1 MNKKCLAILFVMTL
15 ALILAFAPR
24 VRANPIDISFEP
36 TSGTVGTL
44 VSVSGNADTEN
55 GFVDIY
61 WDFPGNV
68 FKTVQAEGF
77 DYGGEIEI
85 PEAVAGT
92 HALGAKD
99 VQAGQTTAGDFIV
112 ISDFSLTPNIGRIGL
127 TVTVSGTGFAN
138 SSSVEITWD
147 DPAQTVLTTA
157 SNENGTFGGSFIVP
171 SSLAGDHTVTATD
184 EDENTA
190 SDTFT
195 VLPITI
201 SIDPSSGPVGTEV
214 TVTGS
219 YATPGELVS
228 ILWDDVEDDSTTAD
242 GVGDYSYL
250 LTVPPDLA
258 GEHTITAVDVM
269 STNNASETFTLL
281 PITISID
288 PISGPV
294 GTIVAVTGTYAT
306 PERSVAIQWDG
317 VVVDTVEA
325 LLNGN
330 YSYELT
336 IPPAT
341 NGDHTITAV
350 DTESTNTASETFTVI
365 ALITLDP
372 EDGLV
377 GQLVDIEGTGFSG
390 NSKVDVYF
398 GDIEEP
404 VLQVNTDEY
413 GSFSGTFTV
422 PWVPTAGNYEVLA
435 IDENEV
441 NDDAVFTVLFV
452 MYTRSDEYFQGDY
465 PSFFI
470 QAVNEEGEPLEGAW
484 LTMNIYDSNGYLQY
498 KGVTFTVEDG
508 TVPYDMQFF
517 SWAVWN
523 YAGSLEHSPPHL
535 PSDALIGTWTA
546 TAELWDGEL
555 TVSDSFEV
563 VEPVD
568 LRTLLDMLDQ
578 LLDGQDDISNL
589 IAYYGDKLQ
598 LEHDELAEL
607 IVAVSN
613 ELQLD
618 HEELTNLINEVAGK
632 LQLEHEDIIA
642 LIGEVA
648 DNLEMKLDDLSALVS
663 DVADKLQMEHEDLAD
678 LISQVAD
685 KLQMEHED
693 LANLIASVAEDLDLV
708 HEDLVSLITETAD
721 KLQIEH
727 ENLIELISSV
737 AEKLQMEHT
746 ELAELV
752 TEVFDELEIKLDN
765 IKAEIID
772 IEKKVDGLYL
782 VIGDLEVKLDDIN
795 PILTDIQGR
804 IGTIE
809 TDIGTIKTDISNING
824 KIASIEGTLATI
836 DTDIGTIQVDIA
848 SINAKLVDLQGDIAT
863 IDTEVGEIEVKAEQ
877 INATVTAIY
886 GKIAVIESTVGVL
899 EDLDISAI
907 NATLED
913 IQGRTATIQTTL
925 GTVQQDISNI
935 NGELAAIKGNI
946 ATITTDIGTI
956 KTDVS
961 NINGKIVSI
970 EGDTATIQT
979 DVGTIKTSLED
990 VNAKIKVNK
999 DNIATIQTDIGTIKG
1014 RLTSIEGNVA
1024 TIETDIGTIQTET
1037 DKIES
1042 IKTDTS
1048 LQPAT
1053 VALSLIAAIAAIAA
1067 AVMVLRKVY
1076 VK

>member
-15 ALILAFAPR
+15 ALILAFGPG

-44 VSVSGNADTEN
+44 VSVSGSADTEN

-61 WDFPGNV
+61 WDFPGNAL
-68 FKTVQAEGF
+68 KTVQAEGF
-77 DYGGEIEI
+77 DYEGEIEI

-112 ISDFSLTPNIGRIGL
+112 ISDFTLTPNIGRIGL
-127 TVTVSGTGFAN
+127 TVTVSGTGFAH

-214 TVTGS
+214 TITGS
-219 YATPGELVS
+219 YATPSGLVS

-306 PERSVAIQWDG
+306 PEGSVAIQWDG
-317 VVVDTVEA
+317 VVVYTVEA

-498 KGVTFTVEDG
+498 KGVTFTVENG

-523 YAGSLEHSPPHL
+523 YAGSLEHSPTHL

-578 LLDGQDDISNL
+578 LLDGQDDIAGL
-589 IAYYGDKLQ
+589 IVYYGDKLH
-598 LEHDELAEL
+598 LEHDELATL
-607 IVAVSN
+607 IAAVSN
-613 ELQLD
+613 ELQMD
-618 HEELTNLINEVAGK
+618 HEELAN
-632 LQLEHEDIIA
+632 
-642 LIGEVA
+642 
-648 DNLEMKLDDLSALVS
+648 LVS
-663 DVADKLQMEHEDLAD
+663 DVFVALELKLNDITDE
-678 LISQVAD
+678 
-685 KLQMEHED
+685 
-693 LANLIASVAEDLDLV
+693 
-708 HEDLVSLITETAD
+708 LVS
-721 KLQIEH
+721 IE
-727 ENLIELISSV
+727 E
-737 AEKLQMEHT
+737 
-746 ELAELV
+746 
-752 TEVFDELEIKLDN
+752 
-765 IKAEIID
+765 
-772 IEKKVDGLYL
+772 KVDGLYIVL
-782 VIGDLEVKLDDIN
+782 DDLEVKLDDIN
-795 PILTDIQGR
+795 ATIVGIEGK
-804 IGTIE
+804 IATIE

-824 KIASIEGTLATI
+824 
-836 DTDIGTIQVDIA
+836 
-848 SINAKLVDLQGDIAT
+848 
-863 IDTEVGEIEVKAEQ
+863 
-877 INATVTAIY
+877 
-886 GKIAVIESTVGVL
+886 
-899 EDLDISAI
+899 
-907 NATLED
+907 
-913 IQGRTATIQTTL
+913 
-925 GTVQQDISNI
+925 
-935 NGELAAIKGNI
+935 
-946 ATITTDIGTI
+946 
-956 KTDVS
+956 
-961 NINGKIVSI
+961 
-970 EGDTATIQT
+970 
-979 DVGTIKTSLED
+979 
-990 VNAKIKVNK
+990 
-999 DNIATIQTDIGTIKG
+999 
-1014 RLTSIEGNVA
+1014 RLTSIDGRLA
-1024 TIETDIGTIQTET
+1024 TIETDIGTIQADVADIQAKLVSIQGDIASVNTTLGEIETKIDNLGAVSIEAIKGDIATIKTDIGTIQEDISDINGEIVAVNEEMVTISTDIGDTEASLSDINAKITVINGKIATIET
-1037 DKIES
+1037 DIGTIEGRVTSIEGDVVTIETDIGTIKTSTESIETTSES

-1053 VALSLIAAIAAIAA
+1053 VALSLIAAISAIAA